1 VVEAVEVVLVAFS
14 IALLEEMKKKR
25 VKTRKTP
32 NPIQVKGKVNL
43 KINQTNQINLKNK
56 ILNKILRIKEMMEMV
71 LGKPMNEEIVDLV
84 KPNYM

>member
-43 KINQTNQINLKNK
+43 KINQTNLKNK